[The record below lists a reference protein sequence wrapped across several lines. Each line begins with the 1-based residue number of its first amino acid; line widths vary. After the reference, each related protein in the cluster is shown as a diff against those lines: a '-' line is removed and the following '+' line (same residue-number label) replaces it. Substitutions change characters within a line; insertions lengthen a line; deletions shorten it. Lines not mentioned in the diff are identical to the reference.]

1 MKNRKKLVIT
11 LIGVIVLGIGLFVY
25 QTFIKKQLHFKE
37 NLTVEINGKFNPNS
51 YISEVEHGSV
61 KDVACQSKNL
71 NIKKLGK
78 YEVTYTY
85 KNREYTTT
93 IQVVDTQK
101 PVFKGLDDLTV
112 SLNTT
117 LDLKAGVEVSDNSLE
132 EIKYKIDD
140 KKIDTSKEG
149 TYEVTYS
156 AKDSSGNKTIA
167 KRKIEVIK
175 KIGSEQQSNEKVVYL
190 TFDDG
195 PSENTKK
202 IMDILGQNM
211 MLKQHFL

>member
-101 PVFKGLDDLTV
+101 LFLWSTNKPSSLTALQCDLSIFLNLRWLDV
-112 SLNTT
+112 
-117 LDLKAGVEVSDNSLE
+117 
-132 EIKYKIDD
+132 
-140 KKIDTSKEG
+140 KER
-149 TYEVTYS
+149 
-156 AKDSSGNKTIA
+156 A
-167 KRKIEVIK
+167 
-175 KIGSEQQSNEKVVYL
+175 L
-190 TFDDG
+190 
-195 PSENTKK
+195 
-202 IMDILGQNM
+202 L
-211 MLKQHFL
+211 

>member
-93 IQVVDTQK
+93 IQVVDTTK

-140 KKIDTSKEG
+140 KKIET
-149 TYEVTYS
+149 
-156 AKDSSGNKTIA
+156 
-167 KRKIEVIK
+167 
-175 KIGSEQQSNEKVVYL
+175 
-190 TFDDG
+190 
-195 PSENTKK
+195 
-202 IMDILGQNM
+202 
-211 MLKQHFL
+211 

>member
-78 YEVTYTY
+78 YEVTYIY

-117 LDLKAGVEVSDNSLE
+117 PDLKAGVEVSDNSLE
-132 EIKYKIDD
+132 DIQYKIDVL
-140 KKIDTSKEG
+140 TE
-149 TYEVTYS
+149 E
-156 AKDSSGNKTIA
+156 
-167 KRKIEVIK
+167 IK
-175 KIGSEQQSNEKVVYL
+175 KKENETIKTVIETFNAQKPEPESLETEMMKILMPELIKNPNAADVLLRLSEK
-190 TFDDG
+190 F
-195 PSENTKK
+195 K
-202 IMDILGQNM
+202 
-211 MLKQHFL
+211 

>member
-78 YEVTYTY
+78 YEVTYTE
-85 KNREYTTT
+85 N
-93 IQVVDTQK
+93 IQQR
-101 PVFKGLDDLTV
+101 FKL
-112 SLNTT
+112 
-117 LDLKAGVEVSDNSLE
+117 
-132 EIKYKIDD
+132 
-140 KKIDTSKEG
+140 
-149 TYEVTYS
+149 
-156 AKDSSGNKTIA
+156 
-167 KRKIEVIK
+167 
-175 KIGSEQQSNEKVVYL
+175 
-190 TFDDG
+190 
-195 PSENTKK
+195 
-202 IMDILGQNM
+202 
-211 MLKQHFL
+211 

>member
-117 LDLKAGVEVSDNSLE
+117 PDLKAGVEVSDNSLE
-132 EIKYKIDD
+132 DIQYKIDVL
-140 KKIDTSKEG
+140 TE
-149 TYEVTYS
+149 E
-156 AKDSSGNKTIA
+156 
-167 KRKIEVIK
+167 IK
-175 KIGSEQQSNEKVVYL
+175 KKENETIKTVIETFNAQKPEPESLETEMMKILMPELIKNPNAADVLLRLSEK
-190 TFDDG
+190 F
-195 PSENTKK
+195 K
-202 IMDILGQNM
+202 
-211 MLKQHFL
+211 